1 MLSSDFCPLKW
12 GDTADSERVNAG
24 MRGAIFEMKNISRT
38 DHKTP
43 LDGRSVFVVVA
54 KNATGGALN
63 ARQCVILKST
73 DAGFSIEDDTTT
85 GEIPDGVVDPH
96 LASAGVADGDCCL
109 VIVGGPC
116 EFITDGAGALAFN
129 DVLVTST
136 AGKVVKQTAAPP
148 TRLPRWSRST
158 RSPVSAKRPWQ
169 PPTDSLSRV
178 CSAASSRPSVCNTR
192 LGVACSANGTKGGSG
207 NPRPAFFKNERIP
220 IPVPALSKRWTL
232 QSTPPRPR
240 PYPCTTRR
248 RRRLRSTT
256 SRHLRC

>member
-24 MRGAIFEMKNISRT
+24 MRGAIFEMKNISRV

-54 KNATGGALN
+54 KNATGGVLN

-85 GEIPDGVVDPH
+85 GEIPDGIVDPH

-116 EFITDGAGALAFN
+116 EYITDGAGALAFN

-136 AGKVVKQTAAPP
+136 AGKVVKQTAAPAN
-148 TRLPRWSRST
+148 TTAAMVQVNSVAGKCEET
-158 RSPVSAKRPWQ
+158 VAA
-169 PPTDSLSRV
+169 TDGL
-178 CSAASSRPSVCNTR
+178 TFK
-192 LGVACSANGTKGGSG
+192 GVFCGKLT
-207 NPRPAFFKNERIP
+207 AFG
-220 IPVPALSKRWTL
+220 L
-232 QSTPPRPR
+232 
-240 PYPCTTRR
+240 
-248 RRRLRSTT
+248 
-256 SRHLRC
+256 